1 MSGRILVTASL
12 FALVSAGAV
21 AGVSETA
28 SATAH
33 KASGVATK
41 VEGAVK
47 RGVGKAAGAVEHG
60 GAVAG
65 KAVNRTAG
73 KLGLPASA
81 ASSPSF
87 PPNPNR

>member
-1 MSGRILVTASL
+1 MSVRILATASL
-12 FALVSAGAV
+12 LALASAGAA

-28 SATAH
+28 TAAAH

-47 RGVGKAAGAVEHG
+47 RGVGKATGAVEHG
-60 GAVAG
+60 GTVAG
-65 KAVNRTAG
+65 KAVNRTAK
-73 KLGLPASA
+73 KLLPASA

>member
-1 MSGRILVTASL
+1 MSFRILVTASL
-12 FALVSAGAV
+12 LALASAGAA

-28 SATAH
+28 TAAAH
-33 KASGVATK
+33 KASGVAVK

-65 KAVNRTAG
+65 KAVNNTAR
-73 KLGLPASA
+73 KLGFPASA
-81 ASSPSF
+81 ASSASF
-87 PPNPNR
+87 APNPER